1 MNRQEVGFM
10 LPLLIIVTVCSFF
23 FGFVWHD
30 ESAREDHRTGRNT
43 HLR

>member
-1 MNRQEVGFM
+1 MEETM

-30 ESAREDHRTGRNT
+30 EPARGNEPPKRQSNSR
-43 HLR
+43 